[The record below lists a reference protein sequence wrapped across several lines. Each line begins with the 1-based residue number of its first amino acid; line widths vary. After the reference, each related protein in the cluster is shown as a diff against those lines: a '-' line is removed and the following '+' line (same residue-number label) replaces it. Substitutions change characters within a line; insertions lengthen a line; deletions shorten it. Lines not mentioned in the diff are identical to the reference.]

1 MQSGL
6 AVSGHD
12 ACRTGLFTDWFPCHV
27 AGIGNLRHVGM
38 ARSASGIDMG
48 MRNLV
53 FLVMAAGFLSKA
65 GAIPFHV
72 WLPRAH
78 PAATSHVS
86 AVVSGVMI
94 QLGVYGLLRI
104 SFEWLGSAPAW
115 QGAASVI
122 VGGAR
127 ALRGV

>member
-38 ARSASGIDMG
+38 GTIGMG

-53 FLVMAAGFLSKA
+53 FLVMASGFLSRA
-65 GAIPFHV
+65 GAIPFHF

-78 PAATSHVS
+78 PAGPSHVS
-86 AVVSGVMI
+86 AVMSGVMI
-94 QLGVYGLLRI
+94 KLGVYGLIRI
-104 SFEWLGSAPAW
+104 AFEWLGQGPAW
-115 QGAASVI
+115 WGAV
-122 VGGAR
+122 
-127 ALRGV
+127 